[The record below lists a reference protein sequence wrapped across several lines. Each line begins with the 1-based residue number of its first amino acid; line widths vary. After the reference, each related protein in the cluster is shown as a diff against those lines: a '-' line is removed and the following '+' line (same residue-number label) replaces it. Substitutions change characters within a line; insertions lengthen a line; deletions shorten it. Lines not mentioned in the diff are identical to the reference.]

1 MGYINVFVSSD
12 AKINV
17 KNNQLTLTNKSKSID
32 YPMEDVNSVMVD
44 NPNTIISF
52 ATLSKLADYGILTYF
67 CDDKHLPNGVL
78 LPFYN
83 HYQTL
88 TVYNMQISMPKPLQ
102 KNLWQ
107 SIIKNKI
114 LNQNQVLNI
123 NGYKDKLKLLSNN
136 VLSGDSSNNE
146 AKASAIYFKDLYGK
160 NFTRKNDSILVNS
173 MLNYGYAVIRGCVA
187 RSVVIH
193 GLLPFL
199 GIFHHNQFNQ
209 FNLADDLMEIFRP
222 MVDLYVKTELKDCK
236 ELTSQVKFA
245 LCDLI
250 NYDVLIDDK
259 KQTLNNAID
268 MFVESFAKSIT
279 RQKNH
284 LKTVSIVG
292 ISRHQYE

>member
-1 MGYINVFVSSD
+1 MAN
-12 AKINV
+12 
-17 KNNQLTLTNKSKSID
+17 
-32 YPMEDVNSVMVD
+32 
-44 NPNTIISF
+44 
-52 ATLSKLADYGILTYF
+52 YGILTYI
-67 CDDKHLPNGVL
+67 CDEKHLPSGVL

-88 TVYNMQISMPKPLQ
+88 TVYNLQISMPKPLQ

-123 NGYKDKLKLLSNN
+123 SGYKDKLKLLANN

-160 NFTRKNDSILVNS
+160 NFTRKNDSLITNA
-173 MLNYGYAVIRGCVA
+173 MLNYGYAIIRGCVA

-236 ELTSQVKFA
+236 ELSAQVKFS

-250 NYDVLIDDK
+250 NYDILIDDK
-259 KQTLNNAID
+259 KQTLNNTID

-279 RQKNH
+279 TQKNC
-284 LKTVSIVG
+284 LKTVSILG
-292 ISRHQYE
+292 LSRHQYE